1 MEKRGLAL
9 FDFDGTLIRLDS
21 IVRYVFFAVR
31 KGKILPP
38 EFFRACLAP
47 LQCAL
52 GRITQEEA
60 KTRAIA
66 FSLRMERTERDS
78 FNQSFAQYLYGKCFR
93 EGLDEIARCREQGL
107 TVLIVSAST
116 ENYMR
121 FVAPLLHAD
130 ALLCTPVSE
139 DGRVLT
145 NCRGEEKV
153 RRVRAYL
160 KENGWEADAS
170 STRAYGDTA
179 GDYPMLTAFGR
190 GFMVNPGRA
199 LKKKAAGLMDERHWK

>member
-31 KGKILPP
+31 KGKIRPS

-47 LQCAL
+47 LQYAL

-66 FSLRMERTERDS
+66 FSMRMERAERDG
-78 FNQSFAQYLYGKCFR
+78 FNRSFAQYLYGKCFR
-93 EGLDEIARCREQGL
+93 EGLDEIERCRSQGL

-139 DGRVLT
+139 EGRVLT

-160 KENGWEADAS
+160 KENGWEADAA

-179 GDYPMLTAFGR
+179 GDYPMLSAFGR
-190 GFMVNPGRA
+190 GFAVNPGRA
-199 LKKKAAGLMDERHWK
+199 LKKKAAGQMDERHWK